1 MENNYQQQENT
12 NRKDSNKIYFLII
25 VIVALLGTNAYLYFK
40 DRKSNERIV
49 TLTDDR
55 TRMETEIDKIEAEL
69 DKANNTNIVLSKQ
82 MEEEQEL
89 ARQKI
94 NELREQL
101 KKGQLTQGQL
111 EKAQRDIKQLRYF
124 VSKYTADI
132 EDLKRKNATLIQER
146 DSLQT
151 TVSNVSAQ
159 ATELAKQNEELNT
172 KVKAAAALKAAN
184 ISVIPLRIRNN
195 GKETDVSRAN
205 SAEKLRVSFSVA
217 DNSVASKG
225 MHDIYLRIIDP
236 SGNLIITGNTGM
248 FTTDNEE
255 LQYTYRTAIE
265 FNNDG
270 KSYTID
276 WTNPEKFQKGTYNV
290 VLYADGYTMGRS
302 SVTLR

>member
-1 MENNYQQQENT
+1 
-12 NRKDSNKIYFLII
+12 
-25 VIVALLGTNAYLYFK
+25 
-40 DRKSNERIV
+40 
-49 TLTDDR
+49 
-55 TRMETEIDKIEAEL
+55 
-69 DKANNTNIVLSKQ
+69 
-82 MEEEQEL
+82 
-89 ARQKI
+89 
-94 NELREQL
+94 
-101 KKGQLTQGQL
+101 
-111 EKAQRDIKQLRYF
+111 
-124 VSKYTADI
+124 
-132 EDLKRKNATLIQER
+132 
-146 DSLQT
+146 
-151 TVSNVSAQ
+151 
-159 ATELAKQNEELNT
+159 NEELNT

>member
-132 EDLKRKNATLIQER
+132 EDLKRKN
-146 DSLQT
+146 
-151 TVSNVSAQ
+151 
-159 ATELAKQNEELNT
+159 
-172 KVKAAAALKAAN
+172 
-184 ISVIPLRIRNN
+184 
-195 GKETDVSRAN
+195 
-205 SAEKLRVSFSVA
+205 
-217 DNSVASKG
+217 
-225 MHDIYLRIIDP
+225 
-236 SGNLIITGNTGM
+236 
-248 FTTDNEE
+248 
-255 LQYTYRTAIE
+255 
-265 FNNDG
+265 
-270 KSYTID
+270 
-276 WTNPEKFQKGTYNV
+276 
-290 VLYADGYTMGRS
+290 
-302 SVTLR
+302 